1 MINELLD
8 WDNADEPAEEYQPD
22 DTPPWKLLVVDDDPE
37 VHSVTRFVLQDLR
50 IFDRPLRLLH
60 AHSAQE
66 ARERLRQHPDIA
78 VALVDVVMETDQAG
92 LDLVEYIRDQLGL
105 RECRIILRTGQPG
118 YAPELTVIHQYDIND
133 YRTKAE
139 LTHTRLITTVSAAL
153 RAYEQLR
160 ALAENRRGLELII
173 QATAQLMEQRAIASL
188 AEDALIHLSALL
200 GQPLLD
206 GLVCAQRGSSPSD
219 TERFD
224 VVAAAGRYAPYVA
237 QPLGALSDQRIA
249 PAILNSVTHRQHIF
263 GADHTVLYLKATPP
277 QEAAIFLDS
286 GQVLAARDRSL
297 LEVFITH
304 VAACL
309 RNVNLVENLLRARR
323 EIERQRAFLRTV
335 IDADPHFICVKNR
348 HGQILLVNRGLA
360 ENFGLTPEQMV
371 GRPFSGLI
379 TDPEWA
385 RASLDDDTAILTQA
399 RDRIEREVKFVD
411 STGRTR
417 WLYTVNAPIK
427 NEAGEVEQVI
437 GVNTDITE
445 RKQAEAQL
453 RESEAR
459 FRRLAENAPDM
470 IYRLSLPEGRYEYVS
485 PVCQQLTG
493 HAPEE
498 FYQSPHLIQRIIHP
512 DWRARFAEE
521 WAQLMVG
528 QALPT
533 FEYQIVHP
541 SGPSKWLRQ
550 RNVLVR
556 DDQGQPR
563 AIEGIISDITEH
575 KLLEEQIKTSLREKE
590 ALLKEIHHRV
600 KNNLQLISSLLD
612 LQAGYVE
619 DQSVRNQLRESRNR
633 VKSMALIH
641 ERLYQIPNLAQINLA
656 DYAHDLVTHLIHAYA
671 TPERA
676 ITARVA
682 VPTGEPVLGVES
694 AVPCGLIINELVTN
708 ALKHA
713 FATRRAGE
721 IVISLGVADGQR
733 TLRVRDDGIGF
744 PPTVDFRH
752 TPSLGLAIVM
762 TLVKQLKGSIELRTE
777 AGTEFVVAFPNPAA
791 TKVAEQSATATR
803 ALDPRG

>member
-1 MINELLD
+1 MISELLD
-8 WDNADEPAEEYQPD
+8 WNNADEPAEEYQPD
-22 DTPPWKLLVVDDDPE
+22 DTPPWNLLVVDDDPE
-37 VHSVTRFVLQDLR
+37 VHGVTRFVLHDLR
-50 IFDRPLRLLH
+50 IFNRPLRLLH
-60 AHSAQE
+60 AHSAHE

-105 RECRIILRTGQPG
+105 MECRIILRTGQPG

-173 QATAQLMEQRAIASL
+173 HATSRLMEQHAIASL

-200 GQPLLD
+200 GQPLD
-206 GLVCAQRGSSPSD
+206 GLVCAQRGSSPGD

-237 QPLGALSDQRIA
+237 RPLGALPDRRIA
-249 PAILNSVTHRQHIF
+249 PAISNSVIRRHHVF
-263 GADHTVLYLKATPP
+263 GADHTVLYLKATPL
-277 QEAAIFLDS
+277 QEAAIFLDA

-323 EIERQRAFLRTV
+323 EIERQRSFLRTV

-348 HGQILLVNRGLA
+348 HGQIMLVNQGLA

-371 GRPFSGLI
+371 GRTFSGLI
-379 TDPEWA
+379 ADPEWA
-385 RASLDDDTAILTQA
+385 RALLDDDMAILTQA

-417 WLYTVNAPIK
+417 WIYTVNAPIK

-445 RKQAEAQL
+445 RKQAEAKL

-470 IYRLSLPEGRYEYVS
+470 IYRMSLPEGRYEYVS
-485 PVCQQLTG
+485 PVCHQITG
-493 HAPEE
+493 YVPEE
-498 FYQSPHLIQRIIHP
+498 FYQSPHLIQQVIHP
-512 DWRARFAEE
+512 DWRAYLAEE
-521 WAQLMVG
+521 WTELMAG
-528 QALPT
+528 RALPT
-533 FEYQIVHP
+533 YEYQIVHK
-541 SGPSKWLRQ
+541 SGQIKWLRQ
-550 RNVLVR
+550 RNVLVH
-556 DDQGQPR
+556 DDQGHLL
-563 AIEGIISDITEH
+563 AIEGIVSDITEH
-575 KLLEEQIKTSLREKE
+575 KLLEEQIKTSLREKD

-619 DQSVRNQLRESRNR
+619 DPIVRDQLRESRNR
-633 VKSMALIH
+633 VRSMALIH

-656 DYAHDLVTHLIHAYA
+656 EYAHDLVMHLISAYA
-671 TPERA
+671 TPERE

-682 VPTGEPVLGVES
+682 VTTGEPVLSVEI

-713 FATRRAGE
+713 FAIRRTGE
-721 IVISLGVADGQR
+721 ITLALDGADGQW
-733 TLRVRDDGIGF
+733 TLRVRDNGIGF

-752 TPSLGLAIVM
+752 TPSLGLTIVT
-762 TLVKQLKGSIELRTE
+762 TLVKQLKGSIALHTQ
-777 AGTEFVVAFPNPAA
+777 AGTEFVIAFPD
-791 TKVAEQSATATR
+791 SAPQG
-803 ALDPRG
+803 PRSNA

>member
-8 WDNADEPAEEYQPD
+8 WNNADESVEAHPPGDA
-22 DTPPWKLLVVDDDPE
+22 PPWNLLVVDDDPE
-37 VHSVTRFVLQDLR
+37 VHSVTRFVLHDLR
-50 IFDRPLRLLH
+50 IFNRPLRLLH

-92 LDLVEYIRDQLGL
+92 LDLVEYIRDALGL
-105 RECRIILRTGQPG
+105 RECRLILRTGQPG

-173 QATAQLMEQRAIASL
+173 HATAQLMEQHAIASL
-188 AEDALIHLSALL
+188 AEDTLIHLSALL
-200 GQPLLD
+200 GQPLD

-237 QPLGALSDQRIA
+237 QPLGALPDQRIA
-249 PAILNSVTHRQHIF
+249 PAILNSVTRRQHIF

-277 QEAAIFLDS
+277 QQAAIFLDS
-286 GQVLAARDRSL
+286 GQALAALDRPL
-297 LEVFITH
+297 LEVFTAH

-323 EIERQRAFLRTV
+323 EIEQRSFLRTV
-335 IDADPHFICVKNR
+335 IDADPHLICVKNR

-385 RASLDDDTAILTQA
+385 RASLDDDMAILTQA
-399 RDRIEREVKFVD
+399 RNRTEREVKFVD

-427 NEAGEVEQVI
+427 DEAGEVEQVI
-437 GVNTDITE
+437 GVNTDITA

-470 IYRLSLPEGRYEYVS
+470 IYRMTLPEGRYEYVS
-485 PVCQQLTG
+485 PASHPITG
-493 HAPEE
+493 YAPEE
-498 FYQSPHLIQRIIHP
+498 FYQSPHLIQPVIHP
-512 DWRARFAEE
+512 DWRADLAEE
-521 WAQLMVG
+521 WTELIAG
-528 QALPT
+528 RALPT
-533 FEYQIVHP
+533 YEYQIVHP
-541 SGPSKWLRQ
+541 SGQTKWLRQ

-556 DDQGQPR
+556 DEQGQPWPSR
-563 AIEGIISDITEH
+563 GSCPTSPSTSCWRNGSKPRCVRRTRCSRKSII
-575 KLLEEQIKTSLREKE
+575 
-590 ALLKEIHHRV
+590 
-600 KNNLQLISSLLD
+600 
-612 LQAGYVE
+612 G
-619 DQSVRNQLRESRNR
+619 SRTTCN
-633 VKSMALIH
+633 
-641 ERLYQIPNLAQINLA
+641 
-656 DYAHDLVTHLIHAYA
+656 
-671 TPERA
+671 
-676 ITARVA
+676 
-682 VPTGEPVLGVES
+682 
-694 AVPCGLIINELVTN
+694 
-708 ALKHA
+708 
-713 FATRRAGE
+713 
-721 IVISLGVADGQR
+721 
-733 TLRVRDDGIGF
+733 
-744 PPTVDFRH
+744 
-752 TPSLGLAIVM
+752 
-762 TLVKQLKGSIELRTE
+762 
-777 AGTEFVVAFPNPAA
+777 
-791 TKVAEQSATATR
+791 
-803 ALDPRG
+803 